1 MSNDPL
7 AESLANHANLRSGNE
22 ERSILH
28 ALWLRNR
35 SAAHPDLDGLCEDLI
50 NLLVELN
57 TRWNTSNPEAVA
69 GKESRLDRSI
79 VSSLTMII
87 VAGGTFTKNHPKD
100 EAAYRAIRRVSIAW
114 SAVLAGDI
122 SDLRE
127 HIKEVEAAE
136 T

>member
-1 MSNDPL
+1 
-7 AESLANHANLRSGNE
+7 
-22 ERSILH
+22 
-28 ALWLRNR
+28 
-35 SAAHPDLDGLCEDLI
+35 LDGLCEDLI

-100 EAAYRAIRRVSIAW
+100 EAAYRAIRRVSTAW